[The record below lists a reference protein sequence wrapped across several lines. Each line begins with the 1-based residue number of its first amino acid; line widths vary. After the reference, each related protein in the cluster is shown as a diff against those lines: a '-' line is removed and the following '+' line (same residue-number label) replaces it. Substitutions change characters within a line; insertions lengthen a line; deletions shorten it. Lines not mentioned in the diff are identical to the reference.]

1 MNDYNTN
8 SFAFPKMLDV
18 TRNRVATYEGN
29 RSIVNRTKLLILT
42 NPTELYNSPTFGVGL
57 KRYLWQYNTSNTKA
71 IIHDRIKEQLREHE
85 PYVDADMTS
94 FSDGLVFTG
103 DATAEF
109 DPADYNRLKM
119 TVGLSTIYK
128 DELNVAI
135 DLEKEQIKMFGLQE
149 G

>member
-57 KRYLWQYNTSNTKA
+57 KRYLWQYNTPNTKA
-71 IIHDRIKEQLREHE
+71 IIQDRIKEQLREHE

>member
-71 IIHDRIKEQLREHE
+71 IIQDRIKEQLREHE

-128 DELNVAI
+128 DELNVVI

>member
-71 IIHDRIKEQLREHE
+71 IIQDRIKEQLREHE

>member
-1 MNDYNTN
+1 MSDYNTN

-71 IIHDRIKEQLREHE
+71 IIQDRIKEQLREHE
-85 PYVDADMTS
+85 PYVDADETS

-103 DATAEF
+103 DSTSEF

>member
-1 MNDYNTN
+1 MSDYNTN

-71 IIHDRIKEQLREHE
+71 IIQDRIKEQLREHE

-128 DELNVAI
+128 DELNVVI